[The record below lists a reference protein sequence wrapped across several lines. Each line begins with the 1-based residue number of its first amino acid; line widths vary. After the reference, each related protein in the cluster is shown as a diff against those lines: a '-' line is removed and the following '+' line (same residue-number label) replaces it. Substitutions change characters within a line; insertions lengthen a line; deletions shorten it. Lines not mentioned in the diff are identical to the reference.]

1 MENKASFSS
10 LSKIMI
16 TYSSP
21 KYNNL
26 SKKIIEILK
35 FNNIDTFDSES
46 TIPENVL
53 STITLLVQECIIP
66 SDKFLTEKC
75 PKCGKN
81 HLKLFN
87 STYSRNVI
95 LKINNIL
102 IKVKLVVPRL
112 ICENCSSTHAVL
124 PDFCVPLKK
133 YSKDAIIEIVNLA
146 IEKGTE
152 EVAATLNID
161 SKQVRRFINVVR
173 SAICNLSVLAYKL
186 KVTMEFI
193 LYKLKDLYR
202 LIKQIPNITE
212 KYFEEFRTIFL
223 YEKKRRELYIEY
235 SKLST

>member
-212 KYFEEFRTIFL
+212 KYFEEFRSIFL
-223 YEKKRRELYIEY
+223 YEKNKRNLYIEY